1 MNFKGYKYNIFQTLA
16 IIAFIRSAIVTSVIL
31 LFRYYNFLLTKEEHE
46 KRYRKLVLIT
56 SKVKSEVYF
65 MEKNKR
71 DIEDVMKK
79 AFYLYKILS
88 KNDYPTE
95 FENVSLDVA
104 KDVHE
109 IKKDYINV
117 IKGLE
122 EMLDERSDNTKM
134 NIKDIV
140 RFIEADVKEYIRR
153 NKLDICLDFKV
164 YDNFNVEKHFYLVSV
179 IRNLIYNSIEA
190 MDGRRNGCI
199 RIIIRKEK
207 GKCIFTILDNGSG
220 IKNENLSYIFNPG
233 FSTKFDRKTG
243 DIYRGLGLTHVKGI
257 VTDIFSGAISVVSRE
272 GKGTKFTIK
281 IKEDKIGG

>member
-1 MNFKGYKYNIFQTLA
+1 
-16 IIAFIRSAIVTSVIL
+16 
-31 LFRYYNFLLTKEEHE
+31 
-46 KRYRKLVLIT
+46 
-56 SKVKSEVYF
+56 
-65 MEKNKR
+65 
-71 DIEDVMKK
+71 
-79 AFYLYKILS
+79 
-88 KNDYPTE
+88 
-95 FENVSLDVA
+95 
-104 KDVHE
+104 
-109 IKKDYINV
+109 
-117 IKGLE
+117 
-122 EMLDERSDNTKM
+122 
-134 NIKDIV
+134 
-140 RFIEADVKEYIRR
+140 
-153 NKLDICLDFKV
+153 V